1 MKLRMP
7 LVLTVVANPS
17 DASLKPLEK
26 LPKDIQLTISEKPDV
41 LERAVPESDAIAIG
55 IFSAAVWPNA
65 VKLAKKARWFHSL
78 GTGVDKL
85 LTPETIAHPATLTNG
100 RGVFARPLGDW
111 TVAAMLHF
119 AWDIPRVMR
128 QQREGRWEPFT
139 CPGIEGKSLGIVGFG
154 SIGRAAAE
162 RAKPFG
168 VKILALRRRGK
179 LSENDP
185 LMDQSFQPDQIKD
198 LMAASDYVLAATPLT
213 PETRGMIGASE
224 IAAMKPTGVFI
235 NVGRGQTVDE
245 AALVRALETGAIR
258 GAALDVV
265 QREPLPY
272 PHPLYTLPNV
282 LLSPHTADHTEGF
295 LGPAVQCF
303 IENVERFRKGEP
315 LENVVDKHA
324 GY

>member
-17 DASLKPLEK
+17 DASLKPLEHVS
-26 LPKDIQLTISEKPDV
+26 KDIHLTISDKAEV
-41 LERAVPESDAIAIG
+41 LERAVPESDAVAVG
-55 IFSAAVWPNA
+55 IFSGALWSNA
-65 VKLAKKARWFHSL
+65 VKLAKKARWFHSI

-119 AWDIPRVMR
+119 AWDLPRVAR

-168 VKILALRRRGK
+168 VKILALRRRAN
-179 LSENDP
+179 LSDSDP
-185 LMDQSFQPDQIKD
+185 LIDESFQPAEIND

-213 PETRGMIGASE
+213 PETRGMIGAPQ
-224 IAAMKPTGVFI
+224 IAAMKRTGVFI

-245 AALVRALETGAIR
+245 PALVRALETGAIR

-265 QREPLPY
+265 QQEPLPY
-272 PHPLYTLPNV
+272 PHRLYTLPNV

-295 LGPAVQCF
+295 LAPAVDCF
-303 IENVERFRKGEP
+303 LKNLERFRKGEP
-315 LENVVDKHA
+315 LQNVVDKHA